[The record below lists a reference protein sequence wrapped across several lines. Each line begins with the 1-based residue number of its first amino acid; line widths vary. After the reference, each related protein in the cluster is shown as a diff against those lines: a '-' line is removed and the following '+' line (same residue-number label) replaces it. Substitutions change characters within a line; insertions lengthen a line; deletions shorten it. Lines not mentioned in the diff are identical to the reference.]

1 MLYSVL
7 ILSFVTFGEHAQHGS
22 QIGDCSEPCPRQAED
37 QRIQQPSFIVCLD
50 PVALDLDP
58 EVVAPDLAEARGDAA
73 AKLARFCYGDCRK
86 LCHRKQ
92 TK

>member
-1 MLYSVL
+1 MRCLELDPVALY
-7 ILSFVTFGEHAQHGS
+7 
-22 QIGDCSEPCPRQAED
+22 
-37 QRIQQPSFIVCLD
+37 LD

-58 EVVAPDLAEARGDAA
+58 VVVAPDLALEARGDAA